1 MQLRFFDFIAV
12 WKNLMSAHPASQ
24 KLLAFHDRALSER
37 QHRRVGLHV
46 KKCPVCQQEI
56 SQFEAAFAD
65 YLQLEND
72 AKLDEVPLFE
82 QGLAKLQA
90 ALEDFPLIQTQTL
103 LAGEPAFV
111 NAQQVTEQLFAE
123 VEAYFGVWTTSHLVG
138 SVGGAEDPQS
148 FIKAAAPLLTA
159 FLGRKAASRVENQF
173 LKIAGLDGA
182 IVAGM

>member
-1 MQLRFFDFIAV
+1 MQLRFCDFIAV

-46 KKCPVCQQEI
+46 KECPVCRQEI
-56 SQFEAAFAD
+56 SQFEATFAD

-90 ALEDFPLIQTQTL
+90 ALQDFPLIQTQTL

-111 NAQQVTEQLFAE
+111 NAQQVTEQLSA
-123 VEAYFGVWTTSHLVG
+123 EAYQIEAFRRANKPVQVVPPNDLNAKTR
-138 SVGGAEDPQS
+138 
-148 FIKAAAPLLTA
+148 AA
-159 FLGRKAASRVENQF
+159 R
-173 LKIAGLDGA
+173 
-182 IVAGM
+182 M